1 MSPPRSGRKADKSPV
16 TSQMPEASALRMVLR
31 TQRANVSPSFSQTE
45 IVNRECNHSHDSLDS
60 SSSFWVVRTDE
71 RRNLTQ
77 DVSNILLDSPEDS
90 AELGEGQAR
99 ARVSEEVSEGLQGGL
114 SSGASQV
121 LYELF
126 Q

>member
-16 TSQMPEASALRMVLR
+16 TSLMPEASALRMVLR
-31 TQRANVSPSFSQTE
+31 TQSANVSPSFSQTE
-45 IVNRECNHSHDSLDS
+45 IVNRGRNHSHDSLDS
-60 SSSFWVVRTDE
+60 SSSLWVVRTDE

-77 DVSNILLDSPEDS
+77 DVSDILLDSPEDR

-121 LYELF
+121 LHELF